1 MIGGLRGVL
10 VETAPPSL
18 AIECGGVTYAAFAP
32 LPIFARLPAPGGEA
46 RLIIEMVVR
55 QDSQTLYAFLEKR
68 ERELFRQLLRVSGVG
83 AKSALGIMSGM
94 ETDDLIAALKSED
107 ISALT
112 RLPGVGRKT
121 AARLALEFQA
131 SPLAALSGAGGE
143 AAAANLET
151 EQALSVLG
159 YKKAEIDRGA
169 FVPARRRPDRNRRPH
184 PRGAGFARQIK
195 QRNQFKRHIAIQI
208 CRRAL
213 LRPL

>member
-32 LPIFARLPAPGGEA
+32 LPIFTRLPAPGGEA

-143 AAAANLET
+143 AATANLET

-159 YKKAEIDRGA
+159 YKKAEIDRA
-169 FVPARRRPDRNRRPH
+169 LSSLPADAPTEI
-184 PRGAGFARQIK
+184 AARI
-195 QRNQFKRHIAIQI
+195 
-208 CRRAL
+208 RAAL
-213 LRPL
+213 AMLAK

>member
-1 MIGGLRGVL
+1 M
-10 VETAPPSL
+10 
-18 AIECGGVTYAAFAP
+18 
-32 LPIFARLPAPGGEA
+32 
-46 RLIIEMVVR
+46 
-55 QDSQTLYAFLEKR
+55 EKR

-159 YKKAEIDRGA
+159 YKKAEIDRA
-169 FVPARRRPDRNRRPH
+169 LSSLPADTPTEI
-184 PRGAGFARQIK
+184 AARI
-195 QRNQFKRHIAIQI
+195 
-208 CRRAL
+208 RAAL
-213 LRPL
+213 AMLAK